1 MSEFKHAFV
10 ITGSIGSGKSTVLNL
25 LKLHGFSVID
35 ADLIAHEQLQ
45 FCSEQVAAKF
55 GAEILTNGAV
65 DRKKLGSIVFN
76 DKEKLVWLENLL
88 HPRIKAEILSRAQI
102 LEAKEQPFF
111 VDIPLYFERASY
123 EEFTQVALVYAPKNL
138 LVERVMRRN
147 SLTRDDALRRVE
159 LQIDIE
165 KKREMAKFVIDNSRN
180 LANLEHETTE
190 FIKKLK
196 GKYDSIKV

>member
-76 DKEKLVWLENLL
+76 DKEKLAWLENLL
-88 HPRIKAEILSRAQI
+88 HPSIKAEILSRTQI

-147 SLTRDDALRRVE
+147 SLTRDEALHRVE

>member
-35 ADLIAHEQLQ
+35 ADIIAHEQLQ
-45 FCSEQVAAKF
+45 ICAKQVATKF
-55 GAEILTNGAV
+55 GDEILTEDTV
-65 DRKKLGSIVFN
+65 DRKKLGNIVFN
-76 DKEKLVWLENLL
+76 DKEKLAWLENLL
-88 HPRIKAEILSRAQI
+88 HPRIKAEILSRARI

-111 VDIPLYFERASY
+111 VDIPLYFEGLDY
-123 EEFTQVALVYAPKNL
+123 DEFTQVALVYAPKNL

-147 SLTRDDALRRVE
+147 SLTHDEALRRVE

-165 KKREMAKFVIDNSRN
+165 KKREMAKSAIDNSRN
-180 LANLEHETTE
+180 LANLERETTE

>member
-1 MSEFKHAFV
+1 MSKFKHAFV

-45 FCSEQVAAKF
+45 IYAEQVAAKF
-55 GAEILTNGAV
+55 GDEILINGAL
-65 DRKKLGSIVFN
+65 DRKKLGNIVFN
-76 DKEKLVWLENLL
+76 DKEKLAWLENLL

-102 LEAKEQPFF
+102 LEAKKQPFF

-123 EEFTQVALVYAPKNL
+123 EKFTQVALVYAPKNL

-147 SLTRDDALRRVE
+147 SLTRDEALRRVE

-165 KKREMAKFVIDNSRN
+165 KKREMVKFVIDNSRN